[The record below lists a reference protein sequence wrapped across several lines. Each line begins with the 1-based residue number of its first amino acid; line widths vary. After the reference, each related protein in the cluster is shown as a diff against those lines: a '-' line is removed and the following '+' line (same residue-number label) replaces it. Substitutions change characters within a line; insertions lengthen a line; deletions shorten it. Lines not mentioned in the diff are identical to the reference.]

1 MFNINQMNDIESGT
15 KNVVLEK
22 IEGRL
27 SKLETSVQEILDRG
41 DEFNEATQEKLSLI
55 QDQIEEQSKNMRQL
69 RRKIHARYSSF
80 TIASVVIFFILLWSY
95 MMYWMLGT

>member
-1 MFNINQMNDIESGT
+1 MTDIESGT

-27 SKLETSVQEILDRG
+27 SKLESSVQEILDKG
-41 DEFNEATQEKLSLI
+41 DEFNEATQEKLSKI

-69 RRKIHARYSSF
+69 RRKIHARYSSS
-80 TIASVVIFFILLWSY
+80 TIASVILFVILVWSY
-95 MMYWMLGT
+95 MLYWLLGS

>member
-1 MFNINQMNDIESGT
+1 MAELEEGRKNDY
-15 KNVVLEK
+15 LEK

-27 SKLETSVQEILDRG
+27 SKLEFSVQEILDRG

-69 RRKIHARYSSF
+69 RRKIGARYSSL
-80 TIASVVIFFILLWSY
+80 TIATVVICIIIVWSY
-95 MMYWMLGT
+95 LVYIFLGS